1 MKKIKILYDASI
13 LNQFNSGNADRSGI
27 YWTAYNMLCYLSKN
41 ENLKIYLYSVNY
53 SKTQNFLSAHQDKLP
68 YVQLYDGDVKEM
80 DLVFSPCHKIN
91 ENIRQ
96 TGIPCYT
103 LLHDCIPLVLPEYF
117 DNTAKSWFINLF
129 NSLNEK
135 EYYFANSNY
144 TKQDFLKFCP
154 ALDKDKITVIPLST
168 NIEYKPNKDKVQL
181 EKAKQKYHIPQNM
194 KYIFSLCSLEPRK
207 NLIRA
212 VRTFI
217 KFIEKNKINDMVF
230 VLGGSA
236 WNGFIEKFEKEVP
249 EYAKYKNKII
259 RAGYV
264 DDEDLEILYSNAEW
278 FVYTSQYEGFGMP
291 PLEAMACGCPVITS
305 NNSSLPEV
313 VGNAGIMIDW
323 DSDEQH
329 ISAYEKYYFDAKYR
343 QTMAQKGLK
352 QATKFSWQK
361 AADIMVE
368 TFQKTPQ
375 VKNRTS
381 LILQKPGNNNDEKI
395 ISVKLFNFIPLFKI
409 YSSPHKKKYKFCGF
423 IPLYSRKQFGGR
435 KIFEFFGIP
444 FFKIRKMP
452 NGITTKYY
460 FLNLPILK
468 ISRK

>member
-1 MKKIKILYDASI
+1 
-13 LNQFNSGNADRSGI
+13 
-27 YWTAYNMLCYLSKN
+27 
-41 ENLKIYLYSVNY
+41 
-53 SKTQNFLSAHQDKLP
+53 
-68 YVQLYDGDVKEM
+68 
-80 DLVFSPCHKIN
+80 
-91 ENIRQ
+91 
-96 TGIPCYT
+96 
-103 LLHDCIPLVLPEYF
+103 
-117 DNTAKSWFINLF
+117 
-129 NSLNEK
+129 
-135 EYYFANSNY
+135 
-144 TKQDFLKFCP
+144 
-154 ALDKDKITVIPLST
+154 
-168 NIEYKPNKDKVQL
+168 
-181 EKAKQKYHIPQNM
+181 
-194 KYIFSLCSLEPRK
+194 
-207 NLIRA
+207 
-212 VRTFI
+212 
-217 KFIEKNKINDMVF
+217 MVF

-236 WNGFIEKFEKEVP
+236 WNGFIEKFEQEVP

-259 RAGYV
+259 RAGYI

-291 PLEAMACGCPVITS
+291 PLEAMDCGCPVITS

-409 YSSPHKKKYKFCGF
+409 YSSPHKKKYKSPLNF
-423 IPLYSRKQFGGR
+423 IEFVVYTLAIEFVHLIREIFLKQ
-435 KIFEFFGIP
+435 KH
-444 FFKIRKMP
+444 
-452 NGITTKYY
+452 Y
-460 FLNLPILK
+460 
-468 ISRK
+468 

>member
-1 MKKIKILYDASI
+1 MKKIKILYDATI
-13 LNQFNSGNADRSGI
+13 LNQYCSNDTSRSGI
-27 YWTAYNMLCYLSKN
+27 YWTAYNLLYALNQNSDVDMYVYSDNYKKTKSFLNNYN
-41 ENLKIYLYSVNY
+41 EKF
-53 SKTQNFLSAHQDKLP
+53 SKTKL
-68 YVQLYDGDVKEM
+68 YYDDIKDV
-80 DLVFSPCHKIN
+80 DVVFSPYCKIN
-91 ENIRQ
+91 DQIHK

-168 NIEYKPNKDKVQL
+168 NIEYKPNKDKIQL
-181 EKAKQKYHIPQNM
+181 TMAKKKYNIPQDK

-212 VRTFI
+212 VRTFLL
-217 KFIEKNKINDMVF
+217 FIEKHQIDDIVF

-236 WNGFIEKFEKEVP
+236 YAGFIERFEKEVP
-249 EYAKYKNKII
+249 KYKEHKDKII

-291 PLEAMACGCPVITS
+291 PLEAMSCGCPVITS

-313 VGNAGIMIDW
+313 VGNAGIKIDW

-361 AADIMVE
+361 AADIMVK

-375 VKNRTS
+375 VKDRTS
-381 LILQKPGNNNDEKI
+381 FILQKLSNNNEEKT
-395 ISVKLFNFIPLFKI
+395 ISVKLFNFIQLFKI
-409 YSSPHKKKYKFCGF
+409 YSSPHKKKYKLCGF

-444 FFKIRKMP
+444 FFKIKKMS

-468 ISRK
+468 ISCK

>member
-1 MKKIKILYDASI
+1 MKKIKILYDATI
-13 LNQFNSGNADRSGI
+13 LNQYRSNDTSRSGI
-27 YWTAYNMLCYLSKN
+27 YWTAYNLLYALNQNSDVDMYVYSDNYKKTKSFLNNYN
-41 ENLKIYLYSVNY
+41 EKF
-53 SKTQNFLSAHQDKLP
+53 SKTKL
-68 YVQLYDGDVKEM
+68 YYDDIKDV
-80 DLVFSPCHKIN
+80 DVVFSPYCKIN
-91 ENIRQ
+91 DQIHK

-168 NIEYKPNKDKVQL
+168 NIEYKPNKDKIQL
-181 EKAKQKYHIPQNM
+181 TMAKKKYNIPQDK

-212 VRTFI
+212 VRTFLL
-217 KFIEKNKINDMVF
+217 FIEKHQIDDIVF

-236 WNGFIEKFEKEVP
+236 YAGFIEKFEKEVP

-259 RAGYV
+259 RAGYI

-291 PLEAMACGCPVITS
+291 PLEAMSCGCPVITS

-313 VGNAGIMIDW
+313 VGNAGIKIDW

-361 AADIMVE
+361 AADIMVK

-375 VKNRTS
+375 VKDRTS
-381 LILQKPGNNNDEKI
+381 FILQKLSNNNEEKT
-395 ISVKLFNFIPLFKI
+395 ISVKLFNFIQLFKI
-409 YSSPHKKKYKFCGF
+409 YSSPHKKKYKLCGF

-444 FFKIRKMP
+444 FFKIKKMS

-468 ISRK
+468 ISCK